1 MLWSLVRILLF
12 ITVVLGLTW
21 GAVRLL
27 EVSGQAVITLPG
39 IEFTLTPLQMVI
51 GLLAF
56 AVALWLLAKALGL
69 LMAFL
74 HFLNGDETA
83 VSRYFSRGRERRG
96 FTALA
101 DGMVAL
107 ASGEGQL
114 ALTKAQRAE
123 RLLDRPELTN
133 ILTAQAAELSGD
145 RYTAEE
151 TYKKLLTDERTRFVG
166 IRGLMKM
173 RLADGD
179 SETALK
185 LAEKAFELKP
195 RHEEVQDTLLRLQ
208 AESHDWAGART
219 TLGAKLKSGALPR
232 DVYKRRDAV
241 LALSE
246 AQEVFADDSSIE
258 AREASI
264 EANRM
269 SPDLIPAA
277 VMAAR
282 AYLKAGNKRYATR
295 VLRKAWEVH
304 PHPDLA
310 AAFAEI
316 EPDETPAARLKRF
329 STLTRAQTSHPETK
343 MLLAELNIAAEDFP
357 AARRALGDLPTTEP
371 TARNLA
377 LMATIERGSGAED
390 RVVRGW
396 LARAVTAPRGPQWV
410 CEKCHK
416 IHAHWTPICDNCGGF
431 DTLAWVTPPRE
442 EIVMPGGADMT
453 PLLEDRPVAS
463 AAAAAEEAARPSEG
477 PSLLEEDVTG
487 DMDPDAMDN
496 ADNAATEPT
505 QPDEQSAK
513 K

>member
-1 MLWSLVRILLF
+1 MLWSLVKILLF
-12 ITVVLGLTW
+12 VGVVLVLTW
-21 GAVRLL
+21 AAVQLM
-27 EVSGQAVITLPG
+27 EVSGQAVIMLPG
-39 IEFTLTPLQMVI
+39 IEFTLTPLQMVLALLVFALLVWLLFKII
-51 GLLAF
+51 GLLI
-56 AVALWLLAKALGL
+56 
-69 LMAFL
+69 AFL

-83 VSRYFSRGRERRG
+83 ISRYFNRNRERRG
-96 FTALA
+96 FAALA

-123 RLLDRPELTN
+123 RLLERPELTS
-133 ILTAQAAELSGD
+133 ILAAQAAEMAGD
-145 RYTAEE
+145 HKRAEE
-151 TYKKLLTDERTRFVG
+151 SYKRLLADERTRFVG
-166 IRGLMKM
+166 IRGIMKQ
-173 RLADGD
+173 RLAAGD

-185 LAEKAFELKP
+185 LAQKAFELKP

-219 TLGAKLKSGALPR
+219 TLGAKLKSGSLPR

-246 AQEVFADDSSIE
+246 AKDVFSDESSIE

-264 EANRM
+264 EANRQ

-282 AYLKAGNKRYATR
+282 AYIKADNKRYATR

-316 EPDETPAARLKRF
+316 EPEETPAKRLKRF
-329 STLTRAQTSHPETK
+329 TALTKHQTQHPETK
-343 MLLAELNIAAEDFP
+343 MLLAELYIAAEDFP
-357 AARRALGDLPTTEP
+357 AARRALGDLPETAP

-377 LMATIERGSGAED
+377 LMASIERGAGADD

-396 LARAVTAPRGPQWV
+396 LTKALSAPRGPQWV
-410 CEKCHK
+410 CDKCHA
-416 IHAHWTPICDNCGGF
+416 IHAQWAPICDNCGGF
-431 DTLAWVTPPRE
+431 DTLSWTTPPRE
-442 EIVMPGGADMT
+442 EITLPGNADML
-453 PLLEDRPVAS
+453 PLMTESPEEREAHKSGPESALVIRDEHGDLDPAAVPPGSEPGESTRPQDRGD
-463 AAAAAEEAARPSEG
+463 EARQDKLS
-477 PSLLEEDVTG
+477 
-487 DMDPDAMDN
+487 
-496 ADNAATEPT
+496 
-505 QPDEQSAK
+505 
-513 K
+513 

>member
-1 MLWSLVRILLF
+1 MLWSLIKLLLF
-12 ITVVLGLTW
+12 IAAVLVATW
-21 GAVRLL
+21 GAVQLL

-39 IEFTLTPLQMVI
+39 FEFTLTPLQMV
-51 GLLAF
+51 
-56 AVALWLLAKALGL
+56 LGL
-69 LMAFL
+69 LVFALLVWLVIKAVGLLIAFL

-83 VSRYFSRGRERRG
+83 VSRYFNRNRERRG
-96 FTALA
+96 FAALA

-114 ALTKAQRAE
+114 AITKAQRAE

-133 ILTAQAAELSGD
+133 ILTAQAAELAGD
-145 RYTAEE
+145 RRKAEE
-151 TYKKLLTDERTRFVG
+151 TYKKLLADERTRFVG
-166 IRGLMKM
+166 IRGIMKQ
-173 RLADGD
+173 RLAEGD

-185 LAEKAFELKP
+185 LAQKAFELKP

-208 AESHDWAGART
+208 AESHDWAGARS
-219 TLGAKLKSGALPR
+219 TLGAKLKSGSLPR

-246 AQEVFADDSSIE
+246 AKDVFSDESTIE

-282 AYLKAGNKRYATR
+282 AYIKAGNKRYATR

-316 EPDETPAARLKRF
+316 EPDETPQQRLKRF
-329 STLTRAQTSHPETK
+329 SSLTKSQTSHPETK
-343 MLLAELNIAAEDFP
+343 MLLAELQIAAEDFP
-357 AARRALGDLPTTEP
+357 AARRALGDLPETDP

-377 LMATIERGSGAED
+377 LMATIERGAGADEK
-390 RVVRGW
+390 VVRAW
-396 LARAVTAPRGPQWV
+396 LAKALVAPRGPQWV
-410 CEKCHK
+410 CDKCHN
-416 IHAHWTPICDNCGGF
+416 IHAQWAPICDNCGGF
-431 DTLAWVTPPRE
+431 DTLSWVTPPRE
-442 EIVMPGGADMT
+442 ELVMPGNADML
-453 PLLEDRPVAS
+453 PLFAEAPGVAPEPGEPAQGTLVIAEDTTGDVDPAVV
-463 AAAAAEEAARPSEG
+463 AAEEAKQDGAS
-477 PSLLEEDVTG
+477 TG
-487 DMDPDAMDN
+487 SPDDAPKT
-496 ADNAATEPT
+496 A
-505 QPDEQSAK
+505 
-513 K
+513 